1 MTVEQN
7 KFVSINYTL
16 KDDEGNIV
24 DTSINSSPLDYIHGN
39 GYLLPKLEEQITGK
53 NSGDKFNVDLCAA
66 DGYGEY
72 NPALISEIPV
82 EQFDTSVPIEV
93 GMAFQAQTAAGVQI
107 VRVTK
112 VSEKTITV
120 DANNEMA
127 GKNLHFEIEILDVR
141 EPTEEELSAS
151 QGCCCGGGCG
161 GGCSCDGGCGEDG
174 CGGCGN

>member
-1 MTVEQN
+1 M
-7 KFVSINYTL
+7 
-16 KDDEGNIV
+16 
-24 DTSINSSPLDYIHGN
+24 
-39 GYLLPKLEEQITGK
+39 
-53 NSGDKFNVDLCAA
+53 
-66 DGYGEY
+66 
-72 NPALISEIPV
+72 
-82 EQFDTSVPIEV
+82 
-93 GMAFQAQTAAGVQI
+93 
-107 VRVTK
+107 RVTK

>member
-1 MTVEQN
+1 MLVVCSLHRRT
-7 KFVSINYTL
+7 
-16 KDDEGNIV
+16 
-24 DTSINSSPLDYIHGN
+24 
-39 GYLLPKLEEQITGK
+39 
-53 NSGDKFNVDLCAA
+53 
-66 DGYGEY
+66 
-72 NPALISEIPV
+72 LISEIPV

-151 QGCCCGGGCG
+151 QPRGAARRRTRSRGGA
-161 GGCSCDGGCGEDG
+161 DGR
-174 CGGCGN
+174 